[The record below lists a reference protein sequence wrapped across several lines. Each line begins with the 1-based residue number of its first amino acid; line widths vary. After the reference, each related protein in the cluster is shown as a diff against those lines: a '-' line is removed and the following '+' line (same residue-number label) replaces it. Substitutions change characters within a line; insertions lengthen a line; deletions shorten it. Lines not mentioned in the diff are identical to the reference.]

1 MRDSCRRLR
10 VDGRSSKPSF
20 ERSSDYPLHR
30 IRIFGLCTLLTS
42 LIWQQEQ
49 AIHVERNTVIIHL
62 SQAKLNFYRPQHSQP
77 LLNPNPTHH
86 SRPSTP
92 GLVIPINPSILGLVA
107 GDASALSLQRPLRI
121 SSTFPCARSC
131 FRCGIYGATSF
142 ARIRGGEG

>member
-86 SRPSTP
+86 SRLLHPRTGHPHQPIDTRTGRGGCQCSVTP
-92 GLVIPINPSILGLVA
+92 G
-107 GDASALSLQRPLRI
+107 PLRI

-142 ARIRGGEG
+142 APIRGGEG